1 MSVQD
6 IRSIERQSHEFAP
19 GRFWPRRGS
28 RPSMSRTSISAYETC
43 MTARPH
49 PSGAEDFSEPG
60 LNASANLGAYIR
72 LLSDPS
78 STGVLWAPLFQGG
91 FELRCLQLLSA
102 AAWLLS
108 LPGRTADG
116 LEAADPCSSRTKGS
130 FSSGACT
137 SIKKQQNCLATF

>member
-1 MSVQD
+1 MRARRAGSAPAGIMVLHVED
-6 IRSIERQSHEFAP
+6 EF
-19 GRFWPRRGS
+19 S
-28 RPSMSRTSISAYETC
+28 TYETC

-78 STGVLWAPLFQGG
+78 STGVLRAPLFQGG

-108 LPGRTADG
+108 LPGRTAD
-116 LEAADPCSSRTKGS
+116 
-130 FSSGACT
+130 
-137 SIKKQQNCLATF
+137 